1 MESLE
6 PRWLS
11 GVDPKKIRLSPA
23 TFARTGMDRKL
34 IQKMSEYGQNLSAA
48 PNEFAI
54 ANVIALVISELE
66 TKPAPEAYMGYALYD
81 SDSNLYEKGKV
92 ILSKKA
98 RDKHEELIEK
108 IAIKKDGYIET
119 FLVNETSENVWFD
132 QFRVMSTGPIIV
144 QETHYDP
151 WGLEIK
157 ELGYQYGGIKVNP
170 YLYNGKEAIGHLGIE
185 LYDYGAR
192 MYDPVIGRWSVLDPM
207 ADQREWLS
215 PYNYVQNNPMLRVDP
230 DGMLDEYNFNVDTG
244 EFDWI
249 SDKGGDERQYV
260 NVVNNEGDLLG
271 EGSVQGSEVYA
282 YRLRESVVLTNF
294 DAEFDDRSYN
304 RENGY
309 QYSSGDFQLR
319 NEYRKTDNVFG
330 RFIDKAEGAGK
341 AVPISLREHEMKYGY
356 LTSRLM
362 MMGTAIESG
371 LMLADPL
378 GKPFSVGGSRYF
390 SRTVGVSGSRGAKA
404 LTNTNT
410 GWNSFLKANTGKYS
424 GAGWQRRA
432 AADYYKS
439 SFYKK

>member
-1 MESLE
+1 
-6 PRWLS
+6 
-11 GVDPKKIRLSPA
+11 
-23 TFARTGMDRKL
+23 MDRKL

-81 SDSNLYEKGKV
+81 SDSNLYEQGKV

>member
-1 MESLE
+1 
-6 PRWLS
+6 
-11 GVDPKKIRLSPA
+11 
-23 TFARTGMDRKL
+23 
-34 IQKMSEYGQNLSAA
+34 
-48 PNEFAI
+48 
-54 ANVIALVISELE
+54 VIALVISELE
-66 TKPAPEAYMGYALYD
+66 TKPAPEAYMGYNLYD
-81 SDSNLYEKGKV
+81 SNSNLYEQGKV

-192 MYDPVIGRWSVLDPM
+192 MYDPVIGRWSVVDPM

-390 SRTVGVSGSRGAKA
+390 SRTVGVSGSQGAKA
-404 LTNTNT
+404 LTNANT

-439 SFYKK
+439 SSYKK